1 VAGAHASAIFLPSA
15 VSLLSFLDRAIAL
28 AVLPTLQ
35 QETVMTK
42 TPVAPYLIAK
52 DEEGQ
57 FRITVRTT
65 RFNSWNY
72 PLVTSTL
79 QPELFKSAMAARAH
93 AKREFGAEPGQFA
106 SK

>member
-1 VAGAHASAIFLPSA
+1 MSRIPIAPFL
-15 VSLLSFLDRAIAL
+15 I
-28 AVLPTLQ
+28 
-35 QETVMTK
+35 TK
-42 TPVAPYLIAK
+42 DV
-52 DEEGQ
+52 EGK

-65 RFNSWNY
+65 RFNSQNY

-93 AKREFGAEPGQFA
+93 AKREFGAETGPFA

>member
-1 VAGAHASAIFLPSA
+1 MS
-15 VSLLSFLDRAIAL
+15 R
-28 AVLPTLQ
+28 
-35 QETVMTK
+35 TV
-42 TPVAPYLIAK
+42 VAPYLIAK
-52 DEEGQ
+52 DEDGQ
-57 FRITVRTT
+57 FRITIRTT

-72 PLVTSTL
+72 PLVTSSL